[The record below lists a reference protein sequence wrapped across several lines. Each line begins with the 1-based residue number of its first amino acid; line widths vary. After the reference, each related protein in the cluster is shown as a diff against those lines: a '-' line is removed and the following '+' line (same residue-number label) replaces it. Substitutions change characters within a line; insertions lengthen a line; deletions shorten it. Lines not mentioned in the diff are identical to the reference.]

1 MAPLIRRPVLVLA
14 LVAVGVAATSVVP
27 VGADSDID
35 DLRGQREENRR
46 DAAEVAAQ
54 IDALNAEDRDLVEAL
69 EALDAHIA
77 LQEGKVAAAE
87 RRIAVAER
95 QADDARAEAAAL
107 GTHME
112 AIRERLRAR
121 AVDVYV
127 APRRDALDQL
137 NSGDLLQTAL
147 RQSFLSEV
155 VGDEYELVDQ
165 LRTAQADQDAA
176 QRVADAA
183 AADAR
188 AEQAEL
194 DVRLDE
200 LADARAEAEEL
211 RAEVQFRIADWE
223 AVNAEIAAADAEIA
237 AEIRRLEEA
246 LARQA
251 AEEAAAARRAAEEAA
266 AQEAAEAD
274 EAAEDGEAGGAE
286 LEITEPV
293 AVGGF
298 TVTHRPVPGP
308 VTSSF
313 GPRMH
318 PIFGTTRPHNGID
331 FDGDTG
337 DPIVAA
343 ASGNV
348 LMAGWINGYG
358 NTVVISHGNGFT
370 TLYAHQDSIAVVA
383 GDAVDGGQTIGF
395 VGSTGWST
403 GPHLHWEIRVE
414 GIAVDPALYI

>member
-1 MAPLIRRPVLVLA
+1 
-14 LVAVGVAATSVVP
+14 
-27 VGADSDID
+27 
-35 DLRGQREENRR
+35 
-46 DAAEVAAQ
+46 
-54 IDALNAEDRDLVEAL
+54 
-69 EALDAHIA
+69 
-77 LQEGKVAAAE
+77 
-87 RRIAVAER
+87 
-95 QADDARAEAAAL
+95 DDARAEAAAL

-348 LMAGWINGYG
+348 LMA
-358 NTVVISHGNGFT
+358 
-370 TLYAHQDSIAVVA
+370 
-383 GDAVDGGQTIGF
+383 
-395 VGSTGWST
+395 
-403 GPHLHWEIRVE
+403 
-414 GIAVDPALYI
+414 

>member
-183 AADAR
+183 ADDAR

-211 RAEVQFRIADWE
+211 RAEVQLRIADWE
-223 AVNAEIAAADAEIA
+223 AVSAEIAAADAEIA

-266 AQEAAEAD
+266 AREATEAD
-274 EAAEDGEAGGAE
+274 DAPVDGEAGGEE

-293 AVGGF
+293 AVDGF